1 MAPTIK
7 IMYVDDEVD
16 IRCIVE
22 FALED
27 EVGMELRL
35 CASGQEA
42 LDLAPTFRP
51 DLILLDVMIPAMD
64 GPTTLRRLRQLP
76 GMAQTPVAFV
86 TAKVQPE
93 EVAYLTSIGAI
104 DVIAKPFDPMRL
116 PEQLRVLWKKTQHT
130 PMQAGGRAAKLAAL
144 RAAYSS
150 ALLERLRAMSAC
162 WQALAAQPASSEAHA
177 DLARHAHALAGS
189 AGAFGYRTL
198 AGRAVEL
205 EETLRRLAATAD
217 AASSPLLA
225 RLGPLLDALHSLGQ
239 DGPDTPLQIP
249 EGSYATPIVR
259 AAEAENRVLLIED
272 DALLAQDMAEQLRSF
287 GWEATVCTRE
297 EEAPAL
303 RAHPRPAAAI
313 VDLMLPEGPYAGLE
327 LMREVRNRTG
337 INVPHLVLSARG
349 DWDARLAAIRS
360 GAAAYLTK
368 PVDVATLAI
377 QLDRIVHPSAP
388 APYRVLLV
396 DDDATLAEHYAQVLG
411 GAGMEVLA
419 LPHPRGLLEAMA
431 MQPEIVLLDLYL
443 PECSGIE
450 ALQIIRQQTQ
460 FEGVPVVFLSTEAG
474 LAMHQEAMQSGA
486 EDFLVKPI
494 SDANLV
500 WAVAVRA
507 QRFRS
512 LAALIRQ
519 DGLTGLLNH
528 IAFKLQLEAEVDR
541 SRRHGHCL
549 SVAMLDLDDFK
560 RVNDTYGHP
569 QGDRVIKS
577 LAQMLRKRLRKSDI
591 IGRYGGEEFI
601 VAMPDTPGQ
610 RAHSIMASLCSDFG
624 RVRFETMDGEFKCAF
639 SGGVASQPP
648 LATAASLI
656 DAADHALYQA
666 KTSGRNRIL
675 EFVKAD

>member
-1 MAPTIK
+1 MAPTLK

-51 DLILLDVMIPAMD
+51 DLILLDVMIPVMD
-64 GPTTLRRLRQLP
+64 GPTTLQRLRQLP
-76 GMAQTPVAFV
+76 GLAQTPVAFV
-86 TAKVQPE
+86 TAKVQPT

-116 PEQLRVLWKKTQHT
+116 PEQIRALWKRTQQSPT
-130 PMQAGGRAAKLAAL
+130 EAGGRAAKLAAL

-150 ALLERLRAMSAC
+150 ALLERLSAMRAC
-162 WQALAAQPASSEAHA
+162 RQALAAQPASSEAHA

-189 AGAFGYRTL
+189 AGAFGYHFL
-198 AGRAVEL
+198 AIRAVEL
-205 EETLRRLAATAD
+205 EDTLRRLAANGD
-217 AASSPLLA
+217 AASSPFLA
-225 RLGPLLDALHSLGQ
+225 RLGPLLDSLHSLAK
-239 DGPDTPLQIP
+239 DGPDTPLQIVG
-249 EGSYATPIVR
+249 GSYVTPTVD
-259 AAEAENRVLLIED
+259 AEAENRVLLIED
-272 DALLAQDMAEQLRSF
+272 DALLAQDMADQLRSF

-297 EEAPAL
+297 EEALTL

-313 VDLMLPEGPYAGLE
+313 VDLMMPEGPYAGLE
-327 LMREVRNRTG
+327 LMREVRNRAG

-377 QLDRIVHPSAP
+377 QLDRIVHPPAA

-396 DDDATLAEHYAQVLG
+396 DDDVTLAEHYAQVLG

-419 LPHPRGLLEAMA
+419 LSHPKGLLDAMA
-431 MQPEIVLLDLYL
+431 TQPEIVLLDLYL

-474 LAMHQEAMQSGA
+474 LAMHQEALQSGA

-519 DGLTGLLNH
+519 DGLTGLLNQ

-541 SRRHGHCL
+541 SRRHGHSL
-549 SVAMLDLDDFK
+549 SVAMLDIDAFK
-560 RVNDTYGHP
+560 RVNDAYGHP

-577 LAQMLRKRLRKSDI
+577 LAQMLRKRLCKSDI

-601 VAMPDTPGQ
+601 VAMPDTPAKQ
-610 RAHSIMASLCSDFG
+610 ALSIMASLCADFG

-639 SGGVASQPP
+639 CGGVASQPP

-666 KTSGRNRIL
+666 KTSGRNRIV